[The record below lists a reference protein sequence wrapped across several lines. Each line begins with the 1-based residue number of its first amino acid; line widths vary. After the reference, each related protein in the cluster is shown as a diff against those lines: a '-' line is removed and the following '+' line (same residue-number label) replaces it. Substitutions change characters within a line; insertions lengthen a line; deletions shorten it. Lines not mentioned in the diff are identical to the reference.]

1 MAFGPEFVAG
11 LAGEIRKIL
20 PLRINRIEGG
30 DSWAALKISGE
41 EWLLLSWTSGAA
53 GLCTASQSEI
63 NALREIS
70 PSRASITEAVKS
82 RLTHGGEIF
91 SVRQIN
97 HDRILELSAR
107 RRVSA
112 GVSVNYSIILEI
124 TEPVAN
130 FILLDENG
138 KIDEAA
144 RHSTPDTN
152 HYRTILPGHSYA
164 TPPQFEGIEMKSGT
178 PLRLDDVQN
187 LKGIGR
193 PLTRLVISQWSERDA
208 VSWKSALMK
217 IVDTDS
223 DVPCRIVSR
232 NNYLTRIDFP
242 LEGTQE
248 LGRNPLE
255 AARYGVLI
263 PLLRKGRE
271 KTLHEIDAKI
281 KRAVKSRERHRD
293 GLAKQLKECQ
303 EAEIFRRKGEA
314 ILSHL
319 WEIPKRSE
327 NITLTDWDGEEL
339 SISLDPELSP
349 SRNAER
355 YFKRYRKAKGN
366 PEEIKAGLEAIN
378 AAITELKEQHSLLEA
393 IDDPENFTEAVKDLA
408 EWISPAKSQNR
419 NPKRRKQENI
429 PPHLSI
435 KRDGVTILVGLSA
448 RGNRYVTLKI
458 ARPEDIWLHA
468 HEMPGAHVIIRG
480 LKREELEG
488 ARRDILEYA
497 AGLAAGHSSGKGA
510 GSVPVDYTERKYV
523 RSVPGTIALVTYTNP
538 GTLRVNPAVGV

>member
-30 DSWAALKISGE
+30 DSWAAMKISGE

-164 TPPQFEGIEMKSGT
+164 TPPQFEGIEMKSRT

>member
-30 DSWAALKISGE
+30 DSWAAMKISGE